1 MWAPVCRSVCNFI
14 RTSMHHEYDS
24 PWGIGAIDS
33 ETRLT
38 APMPWGEIV
47 FMMNT
52 DLDEI
57 TDRD

>member
-1 MWAPVCRSVCNFI
+1 
-14 RTSMHHEYDS
+14 MHHEYDS